1 MMMPYMISGIL
12 LVAMIAIAI
21 APLWS
26 VVSMVMGEVDD

>member
-1 MMMPYMISGIL
+1 MMPYMISGVL
-12 LVAMIAIAI
+12 LVAMIAIAV